1 MLIAAWMQRGTELA
15 ACTRSIDASALMK
28 IFGSAAPGPP
38 LCLLSKP
45 GDAGFRLA
53 SVAFEV

>member
-38 LCLLSKP
+38 LSLLNELCNALFP
-45 GDAGFRLA
+45 
-53 SVAFEV
+53 